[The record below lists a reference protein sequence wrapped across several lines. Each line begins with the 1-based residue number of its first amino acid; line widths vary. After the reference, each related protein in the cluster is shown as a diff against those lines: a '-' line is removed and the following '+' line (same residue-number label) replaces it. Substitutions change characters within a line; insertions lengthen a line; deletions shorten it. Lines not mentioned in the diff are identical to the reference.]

1 MATLETVLLKLS
13 FGFQNILIPS
23 LANIQ
28 EDSRGTPIS
37 SSNKTDC
44 HDIHEIILLKVVLI
58 IIQHARVKVRENCDF
73 NPQKIY
79 YICA

>member
-1 MATLETVLLKLS
+1 MELEELARI
-13 FGFQNILIPS
+13 GFQNILIPS

-44 HDIHEIILLKVVLI
+44 G
-58 IIQHARVKVRENCDF
+58 
-73 NPQKIY
+73 P
-79 YICA
+79 